1 MREHLFEIAMII
13 LPILFELIAIG
24 LFLFGAGV
32 WAGVL
37 ARSI

>member
-1 MREHLFEIAMII
+1 MKQHLVEALFII
-13 LPILFELIAIG
+13 IPILFELIAVG

-37 ARSI
+37 ALAI

>member
-1 MREHLFEIAMII
+1 MKHLLVEALAI
-13 LPILFELIAIG
+13 LIPILFELIAVG

-37 ARSI
+37 ARAI